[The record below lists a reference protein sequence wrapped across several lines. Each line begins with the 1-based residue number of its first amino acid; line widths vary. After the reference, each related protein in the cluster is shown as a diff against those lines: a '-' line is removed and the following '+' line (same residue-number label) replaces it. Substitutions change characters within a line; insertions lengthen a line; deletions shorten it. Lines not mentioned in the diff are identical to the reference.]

1 MSTVVAAP
9 SCFSPFS
16 SSRRAE
22 AFTRWIS
29 VTGEPL
35 SAGLLKPALRLEAKA
50 ARATARAALGDGAAE
65 AIAGGF
71 CRTFPDLAGVTVAG
85 YWPIRTEADSR
96 PLMDRLRARG
106 AVMALPVVAGE
117 RLIFR
122 LWHSGADLLDGPFGT
137 RHPPAEAA
145 AVDPRLLL
153 VPLLAFDRQGGRL
166 GYGGGYYDRA
176 LSSLRAAGRVIAVG
190 IAFAAQER
198 QRLPGE
204 CHDQGLDWVVTERDV
219 LEIGR

>member
-1 MSTVVAAP
+1 M
-9 SCFSPFS
+9 
-16 SSRRAE
+16 
-22 AFTRWIS
+22 
-29 VTGEPL
+29 TGERL

-50 ARATARAALGDGAAE
+50 ARAKARAALGDAAAP
-65 AIAGGF
+65 AIAAGF
-71 CRTFPDLAGVTVAG
+71 CRAFPDLAGVTVAG
-85 YWPIRTEADSR
+85 YWPINTEADCR
-96 PLMDRLRARG
+96 PLMDRLRSVG
-106 AVMALPVVAGE
+106 AVIALPAVAGD

-122 LWHSGADLLDGPFGT
+122 LWQPGADLLDGPFGT
-137 RHPPAEAA
+137 RHPPDTAV

-176 LSSLRAAGRVIAVG
+176 LSTLRAAGPVVAVG
-190 IAFAAQER
+190 IAFAAQEWPG
-198 QRLPGE
+198 LPGE